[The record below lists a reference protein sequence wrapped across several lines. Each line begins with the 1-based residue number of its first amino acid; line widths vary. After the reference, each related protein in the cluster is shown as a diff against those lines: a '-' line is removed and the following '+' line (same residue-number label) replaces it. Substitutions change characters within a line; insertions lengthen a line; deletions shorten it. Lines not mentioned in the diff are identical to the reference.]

1 MFPSIVFGAVASS
14 VAGRKKAVSG
24 EKIVS
29 GEHYRFPANRFVP
42 ATSVF
47 LPATNVASVNKSVAE
62 NSTVFPGSVVGAV
75 ASSIPGE

>member
-1 MFPSIVFGAVASS
+1 MFPGSVVGAVASS

-29 GEHYRFPANRFVP
+29 GEHYRFPANNFSP
-42 ATSVF
+42 LTAFF

-62 NSTVFPGSVVGAV
+62 NTTVFPGSVVGAV
-75 ASSIPGE
+75 ASSIAGE

>member
-1 MFPSIVFGAVASS
+1 MFPSIAFGAVASS

-24 EKIVS
+24 DKFVS
-29 GEHYRFPANRFVP
+29 GEHYRFPANRFSP
-42 ATSVF
+42 LPRFS

-62 NSTVFPGSVVGAV
+62 NTPVFPGSVVGAV